1 MLHPPYTAWHL
12 AYVVIGAAL
21 APVVHLEA
29 LAATLVA
36 FFLAVGVGAHSLD
49 ELNGRP
55 LRTSIPDSHLVAAAV
70 ISVGLAVALGVLGVA
85 RVGVGL
91 VPFIVLGAFLVVA
104 YDLELMGGRLHNDV
118 TFAAAW
124 GAFPVLTAYFAQA
137 RTIGVVAVLAAL
149 GAFALSGA
157 QRHLS
162 APARALRRH
171 VVEVEGSVTLAD
183 GTSQTLTREVLLVPL
198 ESALKALCWAVVALA
213 AAVAVARIG

>member
-12 AYVVIGAAL
+12 AYVVLGAAL
-21 APVVHLEA
+21 APVVHLGT
-29 LAATLVA
+29 LAATLIA
-36 FFLAVGVGAHSLD
+36 FFLAVGVGAHCLD

-55 LRTSIPDSHLVAAAV
+55 LRTSIPDSHLVAGATT
-70 ISVGLAVALGVLGVA
+70 SLLGAVALGVAGVA

-91 VPFIVLGAFLVVA
+91 VPFVVVGAFLVVA
-104 YDLELMGGRLHNDV
+104 YDLELVGGRLHNDI

-137 RTIGVVAVLAAL
+137 RSIGATAVLAAL

-171 VVEVEGSVTLAD
+171 IVEVEGSLTTAD
-183 GTSQTLTREVLLVPL
+183 GASQVLTREVLLAPL
-198 ESALKALCWAVVALA
+198 ERALKAMCWAVVALA
-213 AAVAVARIG
+213 AAVAVARMG